1 MFVNPISRCKLGL
14 EGAFSMIAESSF
26 SLAFVSSSNANTGE
40 TIYKD
45 AVVVQQRP
53 SVGCN
58 HIFPHSCSNNIPSM
72 VSITAHWQSS
82 FQTPRSRTTAER
94 SNFKR
99 PILTVKWTQRWV
111 LLRHVEMFIP
121 PIVYCVAESGGS
133 ASLWTAGSQDT
144 TEDKAG
150 GITNTGAA

>member
-1 MFVNPISRCKLGL
+1 MEICFI
-14 EGAFSMIAESSF
+14 IASYL
-26 SLAFVSSSNANTGE
+26 SLICLITASYMRHGWIWWRILDTA
-40 TIYKD
+40 IYRD

-53 SVGCN
+53 AVGCN
-58 HIFPHSCSNNIPSM
+58 HISPHSCSNNIPSL
-72 VSITAHWQSS
+72 VCSVVTITAHWQSS

-111 LLRHVEMFIP
+111 LLRNVEMFISP
-121 PIVYCVAESGGS
+121 VVCCVAESGGS